1 MPDNRKEDDPM
12 DAILTTRSFPETIPG
27 AADLVAEANHRIAN
41 SLTLLVS
48 MVRMQSTSVKKT
60 GESYS
65 NAEVRHLLDGVAA
78 RINTISQ
85 LHRILS
91 HAGADGVISLKPHL
105 HEVTEALVAALSST
119 DQQVKFM
126 HTGGDCMVQ
135 MRHVQPIVLMLCEI
149 FINAMKY
156 AHPTGVPLIMLVD
169 CEVSG
174 DGRLVLTISDDGVG
188 LPEGFDPAQ
197 SGGMGFKVM
206 RSLAAE
212 VGGQLQI
219 QSTHLGLSF
228 RLSMPAMAMAGAKL
242 A

>member
-1 MPDNRKEDDPM
+1 M
-12 DAILTTRSFPETIPG
+12 DTILTHSRFESLTPVSDP
-27 AADLVAEANHRIAN
+27 VAEANHRIAN
-41 SLTLLVS
+41 SLGVLVG
-48 MVRMQSTSVKKT
+48 MVRMQSAAVKKKA
-60 GESYS
+60 ESYS

-91 HAGADGVISLKPHL
+91 HGGVDGVISLKPHL
-105 HEVTEALVAALSST
+105 HEVTDALVMALSSPE
-119 DQQVKFM
+119 QSAKVM

-135 MRHVQPIVLMLCEI
+135 MRQVQPIVLMLCEI

-156 AHPTGVPLIMLVD
+156 AHPAGVPLIMLVD
-169 CEVSG
+169 CSLSG

-188 LPEGFDPAQ
+188 LPEGFDPMQ

-206 RSLAAE
+206 RALAAE
-212 VGGQLQI
+212 VGGELQI

-228 RLSMPAMAMAGAKL
+228 RLSLPAMAMAGTML